1 LGAFAGAASAQT
13 NVTIYGL
20 VDAAV
25 TRADLNP
32 ALDPALRLD
41 SSGQFNKNGSRIGFR
56 GTEDLGGGIS
66 GIFTLENGFGV
77 DDGTLQQGGRLFG
90 RQAFVGLQGAFGAVK
105 IGRQYSPMHLALDSV
120 DPFGTGMAGNIEN
133 PGMFGAVIR
142 TDNTINF
149 STSAAGLNGQVAYSF
164 GERAG
169 DTTSGRQVAAGLG
182 YANGPI
188 NVQFAWHNA
197 KADPLITPAPTT
209 AAAIAAAGS
218 DVKTTLLGAV
228 YNLGVAKVHAAF
240 QLNKSEI
247 DATGVENRK
256 DRNYMLGLSAPIGAG
271 EVRAS
276 VLRSDSRIGA
286 GEEADQYAV
295 GYVHNLSKRTNV
307 YTSYARILSDRADVL
322 DGNVFN
328 VGVQH
333 KF

>member
-1 LGAFAGAASAQT
+1 
-13 NVTIYGL
+13 
-20 VDAAV
+20 
-25 TRADLNP
+25 
-32 ALDPALRLD
+32 
-41 SSGQFNKNGSRIGFR
+41 
-56 GTEDLGGGIS
+56 
-66 GIFTLENGFGV
+66 
-77 DDGTLQQGGRLFG
+77 
-90 RQAFVGLQGAFGAVK
+90 
-105 IGRQYSPMHLALDSV
+105 MHLALDSV

-169 DTTSGRQVAAGLG
+169 DTTSGRQVAVGLG

-209 AAAIAAAGS
+209 AAAIAAAAS

-228 YNLGVAKVHAAF
+228 YDLRVAKIHAAF

-256 DRNYMLGLSAPIGAG
+256 DRNYMLGVSAPIGAG

-276 VLRSDSRIGA
+276 VLRSDSRIGT
-286 GEEADQYAV
+286 GEDADQYAV

-307 YTSYARILSDRADVL
+307 YTSYARILSDRTDVL